1 MQVAVHVV
9 SEQHGTSEVR
19 DEDSCVTVNERTY
32 VKPNGLSRDDDVER
46 GA

>member
-9 SEQHGTSEVR
+9 SEQHGTSEIR
-19 DEDSCVTVNERTY
+19 DEDSCVTVNERAY
-32 VKPNGLSRDDDVER
+32 VKPNGLGNGDDVER

>member
-9 SEQHGTSEVR
+9 SEQHRIPEVR

-46 GA
+46 GT

>member
-9 SEQHGTSEVR
+9 SEQDRIPEVR

-32 VKPNGLSRDDDVER
+32 VKPNGLNRDDDVER
-46 GA
+46 GT